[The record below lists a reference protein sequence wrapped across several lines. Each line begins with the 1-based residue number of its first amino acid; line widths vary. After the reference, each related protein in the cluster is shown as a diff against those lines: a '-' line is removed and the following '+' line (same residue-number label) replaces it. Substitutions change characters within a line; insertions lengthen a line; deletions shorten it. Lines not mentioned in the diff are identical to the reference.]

1 MSYFKT
7 GNAPLFLAENNRKY
21 MELVERGIKSILKRN
36 QSAKPCFNLACAGKH
51 SSKNPLVRLLTQIE
65 KENHTPTKRELK
77 EEFNALFEEASFK
90 YQDFVLNDVLSF
102 LNKHPPDEFINVYKS
117 FLPMRDFI
125 LKTYVDARLE
135 QEISSLKDQKLKYS
149 FLRSISIKVRNNE
162 TGDLYVKETPV
173 KTHIDD
179 AYIRTSFTEKQT
191 DFFPPEAFSGDVSL
205 FSSHNIVRIVL
216 NQPLKGKVWNSKDHR
231 NLYFELHSRNKSSKR
246 ELEKFVDTLLGLRS
260 EWYFDAIGTNEIVT
274 QQRLYDLTS
283 SIREIH
289 NNNSKSSLFNVEHR
303 NLPSQYNSKVLDKI
317 VKDAVPFLS
326 RTPNNSEE
334 YARARDALLR
344 GIWHDHFFGESL
356 VMTPTFFEW
365 YTQSPISHGKGF
377 LINRDAE
384 RRGELYSN
392 SLDMVASELEA
403 QFSGMY
409 D

>member
-7 GNAPLFLAENNRKY
+7 GNAPLFLAEDNKKY
-21 MELVERGIKSILKRN
+21 MELVERSIKSILKRN
-36 QSAKPCFNLACAGKH
+36 QSAKPCSDLACAGKY
-51 SSKNPLVRLLTQIE
+51 SSKDPLVRLLTQIE

-77 EEFNALFEEASFK
+77 EEFNVLFEEASFR
-90 YQDFVLNDVLSF
+90 YQDFLLDDVSSF
-102 LNKHPPDEFINVYKS
+102 FVENPPDEFINNYKL
-117 FLPMRDFI
+117 FLPTRDFI
-125 LKTYVDARLE
+125 LKTYVDARLK
-135 QEISSLKDQKLKYS
+135 QEISFLNNQKINHNL
-149 FLRSISIKVRNNE
+149 LRSVSIKVRNNE

-179 AYIRTSFTEKQT
+179 AYIRTSFTEEQT
-191 DFFPPEAFSGDVSL
+191 DFFPPESFSGDVSL
-205 FSSHNIVRIVL
+205 FSSHNIVRVVL
-216 NQPLKGKVWNSKDHR
+216 NKPLKGKVWNSKDHR
-231 NLYFELHSRNKSSKR
+231 NLYFELYSRNKSSKR
-246 ELEKFVDTLLGLRS
+246 ELEKFVDTLLGLRH

-289 NNNSKSSLFNVEHR
+289 NSHSKSAAFNVEHR
-303 NLPSQYNSKVLDKI
+303 NLPSQYDAKALDKI

-334 YARARDALLR
+334 YDRARNALLK
-344 GIWHDHFFGESL
+344 GVWHDHFFGESI

-377 LINRDAE
+377 LNE
-384 RRGELYSN
+384 RANKRKGELYSA
-392 SLDMVASELEA
+392 SLDLIASELEA